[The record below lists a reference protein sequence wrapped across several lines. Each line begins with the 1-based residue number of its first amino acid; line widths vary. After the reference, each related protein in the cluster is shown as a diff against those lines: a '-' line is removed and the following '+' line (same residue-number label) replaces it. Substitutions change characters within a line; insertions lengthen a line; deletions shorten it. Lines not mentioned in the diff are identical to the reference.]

1 MDLEESVKIDRL
13 KRTAK
18 GRKASFPFIGLEI
31 TDDSSSSISL
41 PNGSLL
47 EITQK
52 EGYPANGTPGDRY
65 FAIPQVSVYEGS
77 VALANRIPDGST
89 FDLPATDTFG
99 QPYSSP
105 PDTPIANIIVA
116 SSFTMIEGG
125 RAVSMTVRLLIFNGV
140 HSVKCAIYEY
150 IAEGNVGALVGETEV
165 KSIGISIGPKTFN
178 FTGTKPVL
186 LANKNYYLAVWAN
199 KPLGTNDARVATF
212 TVGTTTRIS
221 KSLAFG
227 SWPDPMTGEAPHDD
241 QIGGITCT
249 YIPDSKYLFEHWVDW
264 GATDANNWEIVFK
277 TVILNRTGST
287 QTILYRGKV
296 RRVIKGD

>member
-1 MDLEESVKIDRL
+1 MDLEESVKVDRL

-31 TDDSSSSISL
+31 SDDSSSSISL

-99 QPYSSP
+99 NINVGV
-105 PDTPIANIIVA
+105 PDRAITNRIRA
-116 SSFTMIEGG
+116 SYFTTVEGG
-125 RAVSMTVRLLIFNGV
+125 RVNSMTVYLLIFNGA

-150 IAEGNVGALVGETEV
+150 TAEGNVGALVGETET
-165 KSIGISIGPKTFN
+165 KSIGISLGFNTFN

-199 KPLGTNDARVATF
+199 NPLGANDARTHSIVTSNKGIQKVQ
-212 TVGTTTRIS
+212 T
-221 KSLAFG
+221 FG
-227 SWPDPMTGEAPHDD
+227 SWPDPLTGESTADD
-241 QIGGITCT
+241 LIPIYCT